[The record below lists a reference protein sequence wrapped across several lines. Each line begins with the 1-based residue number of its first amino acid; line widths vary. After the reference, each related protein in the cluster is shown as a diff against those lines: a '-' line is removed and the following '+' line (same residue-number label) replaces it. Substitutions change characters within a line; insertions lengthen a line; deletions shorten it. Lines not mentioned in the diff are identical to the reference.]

1 MMIVDAL
8 LVMRKGIVENK
19 RKYLAN
25 NDMKAFQAA
34 IKMLRE
40 LDAKLANLGYSVI

>member
-1 MMIVDAL
+1 MVEAL
-8 LVMRKGIVENK
+8 LSMRKGIVENK

-25 NDMKAFQAA
+25 NDMKAYQAA

-40 LDAKLANLGYSVI
+40 LDAKLTTLGHSVI